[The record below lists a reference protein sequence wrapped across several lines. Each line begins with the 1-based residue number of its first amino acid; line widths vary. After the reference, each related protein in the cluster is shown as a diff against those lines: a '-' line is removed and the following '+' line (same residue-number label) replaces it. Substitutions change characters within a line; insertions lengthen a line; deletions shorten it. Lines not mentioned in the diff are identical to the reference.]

1 MAMPHYSTMSP
12 SLAPEAAGTAIATLP
27 TPPASAPR
35 ADFNQQLANE
45 LTVSASLIETT
56 LARPDVLAQLSYS
69 VVEIEAGRT
78 LHLAAQQAF
87 NARQQAVSLFSSSNK
102 TRDQLLTSVRED
114 FAAYRATVQANFP
127 EEVRTALGAGGRVP
141 VDLQKLITL
150 IRSAYTTAQQAPYA
164 AVLAKR
170 KLPQAT
176 LAAYMAQVDEL
187 VALDGKSK
195 AAEQGAIAATQMR
208 DEAGSVLNKWIG
220 SFRKQAKADLRKFPE
235 LRSQL
240 DL

>member
-1 MAMPHYSTMSP
+1 M
-12 SLAPEAAGTAIATLP
+12 
-27 TPPASAPR
+27 
-35 ADFNQQLANE
+35 
-45 LTVSASLIETT
+45 
-56 LARPDVLAQLSYS
+56 
-69 VVEIEAGRT
+69 
-78 LHLAAQQAF
+78 
-87 NARQQAVSLFSSSNK
+87 
-102 TRDQLLTSVRED
+102 
-114 FAAYRATVQANFP
+114 
-127 EEVRTALGAGGRVP
+127 P
-141 VDLQKLITL
+141 VDVQKLITL

-170 KLPQAT
+170 KLPQAM
-176 LAAYMAQVDEL
+176 LSAYLAQVDEL

-220 SFRKQAKADLRKFPE
+220 SFRKQAKADLRKSPE

>member
-1 MAMPHYSTMSP
+1 MSP
-12 SLAPEAAGTAIATLP
+12 SIAPESAGTAIAPLP
-27 TPPASAPR
+27 TPPPSAPR

-87 NARQQAVSLFSSSNK
+87 NARQQAVSLSSSANK

-127 EEVRTALGAGGRVP
+127 EEVRTALGAGGRMP
-141 VDLQKLITL
+141 VDVQKLITL
-150 IRSAYTTAQQAPYA
+150 IRSAYATAQQEPYT

-176 LAAYMAQVDEL
+176 LAAYIAQVDEL

-195 AAEQGAIAATQMR
+195 AADQGAIASTQMR
-208 DEAGSVLNKWIG
+208 DEAGFALNRWIG